1 MFNTLITIAM
11 IVYTVSLFAKAEKFF
26 RQGHTQKAIY
36 YMILVAIFAM
46 IILK

>member
-11 IVYTVSLFAKAEKFF
+11 MVYTISLFYKAEKFF

-36 YMILVAIFAM
+36 YMILVAIFVI